1 MSGRS
6 ISRGRG
12 GEAVTDGLEFAK
24 GDVMGLVEGGKV
36 EQVGGDERRDSP
48 RVPMQFLLR
57 DIAKDDGEWV
67 EREGDLSL
75 GGIHWRG
82 KTAPHG
88 TQVEVRFRLLGVP
101 KEIRCQGE
109 IIRVMDKGQNIDFR
123 VRFTDLAVDSEL
135 AIAKHLDD
143 NL

>member
-1 MSGRS
+1 
-6 ISRGRG
+6 
-12 GEAVTDGLEFAK
+12 
-24 GDVMGLVEGGKV
+24 MGLVEGGKV